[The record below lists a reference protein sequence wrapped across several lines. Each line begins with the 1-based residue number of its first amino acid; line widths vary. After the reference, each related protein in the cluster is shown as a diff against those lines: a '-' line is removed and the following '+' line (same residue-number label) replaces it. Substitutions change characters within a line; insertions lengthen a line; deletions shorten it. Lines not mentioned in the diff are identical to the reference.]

1 VQNVN
6 CLSRGF
12 ALGVVCWHCD
22 CSSSA
27 VVVVFQCFG
36 EVALLTRKRRGDF
49 RRFVHVWL
57 NDIVHTNF
65 TL

>member
-1 VQNVN
+1 MSIV
-6 CLSRGF
+6 SRA
-12 ALGVVCWHCD
+12 ALRLE
-22 CSSSA
+22 SSA
-27 VVVVFQCFG
+27 GIVIVLHRRLWSSFSFG